1 MLILIKKVFFVITLN
16 SALLLMIIIGIQN
29 SSHRK
34 KINLFLGETVYL
46 PVGFIIGIS
55 FISGSLIGSL
65 VTTDFSIKK

>member
-65 VTTDFSIKK
+65 VTTDFNIRK

>member
-16 SALLLMIIIGIQN
+16 SALLLMLIIGIQN

>member
-65 VTTDFSIKK
+65 VTTDFNLKK

>member
-65 VTTDFSIKK
+65 VTTDFNIKK